1 MDENKISQ
9 KMDQVIDIF
18 TEDIGTIRT
27 GRATSA
33 LIEEIEVSAYAGQQK
48 MKLKQLGSVSVPD
61 ARTLV
66 FQPWDGSIINEIK
79 NGIMASGTGLTPAI
93 DGPIIRISLPPLTGE
108 QREDYVRLLSKK
120 SEAVK
125 VMIRNVRGEQRKEL
139 QDQLKEKSI
148 SEDEYKRLESQLQ
161 KITDD
166 YIEKI
171 EQAESVKEKEIR
183 GE

>member
-9 KMDQVIDIF
+9 KMDQVINIF

-27 GRATSA
+27 GRASSA

-93 DGPIIRISLPPLTGE
+93 DGPIIRISLPPLTSE

>member
-1 MDENKISQ
+1 MDEKKISQ
-9 KMDQVIDIF
+9 KMDQVINLF
-18 TEDIGTIRT
+18 SEDIGTIRT
-27 GRATSA
+27 GRATPA
-33 LIEEIEVSAYAGQQK
+33 LIEEIEVGAYGGQQR

-93 DGPIIRISLPPLTGE
+93 DGPIIRISLPPLTSE

-125 VMIRNVRGEQRKEL
+125 VMIRNVRGEERKDL
-139 QDQLKEKSI
+139 QDQLKEKNI
-148 SEDEYKRLESQLQ
+148 SEDEYKRLEIQLQ

-171 EQAESVKEKEIR
+171 EKTESVKEKEIR

>member
-1 MDENKISQ
+1 MDESKIKQ
-9 KMDQVIDIF
+9 KMDQVISLYS
-18 TEDIGTIRT
+18 EDIGTIRT

-33 LIEEIEVSAYAGQQK
+33 LIEEIEVGVYGGQQK

-66 FQPWDGSIINEIK
+66 FQPWDGSVINEIK
-79 NGIMASGTGLTPAI
+79 NGIMASETGLTPVI
-93 DGPIIRISLPPLTGE
+93 DGVIIRISLPALTGE
-108 QREDYVRLLSKK
+108 QREEYVRLLSKK

-125 VMIRNVRGEQRKEL
+125 VMIRNVRGEERKKI

-148 SEDEYKRLESQLQ
+148 SENDYKTFEKQLQ
-161 KITDD
+161 KITDE
-166 YIEKI
+166 YVEKI
-171 EQAESVKEKEIR
+171 QQAESIKEKEIR